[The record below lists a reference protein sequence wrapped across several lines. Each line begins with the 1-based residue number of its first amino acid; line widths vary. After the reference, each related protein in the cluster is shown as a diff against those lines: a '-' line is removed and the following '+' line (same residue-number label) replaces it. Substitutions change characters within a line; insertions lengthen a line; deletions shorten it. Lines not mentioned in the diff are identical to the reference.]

1 MWPSRRAIITGA
13 VVVGLVVL
21 LAAVGTLWY
30 VTTQRA
36 AAAAYAEAL
45 AQVQG
50 SRSSNTPETKT
61 AVARQLEATLAQY
74 PASRLAADAAY
85 ELANLRFADQQY
97 GAARNAYG
105 IALARGAPT
114 IRTLARAGIAYTW
127 EAEKDYAR
135 AADAFQAAVD
145 AAGPADFL
153 FEELSLDLGRT
164 QELAGRRER
173 ADETN
178 PRLLKEA
185 PETRRDDGGRIRLPS
200 LVDAPAAR

>member
-1 MWPSRRAIITGA
+1 MIWPSRRALITGA
-13 VVVGLVVL
+13 VVVALVVL
-21 LAAVGTLWY
+21 VAAAGTLWY
-30 VTTQRA
+30 VTTQRT

-50 SRSSNTPETKT
+50 SRTSNTPETKT

-74 PASRLAADAAY
+74 PASRLAGDAAY
-85 ELANLRFADQQY
+85 ELANLRFADRQY

-114 IRTLARAGIAYTW
+114 IRTLARAG
-127 EAEKDYAR
+127 
-135 AADAFQAAVD
+135 
-145 AAGPADFL
+145 

-173 ADETN
+173 AIETYR
-178 PRLLKEA
+178 RLLKEA
-185 PETRRDDGGRIRLPS
+185 PKTRRADEIRIRLAS
-200 LVDAPAAR
+200 LGAAP

>member
-1 MWPSRRAIITGA
+1 VIWPSHRALITGA
-13 VVVGLVVL
+13 VVVALVVL
-21 LAAVGTLWY
+21 VAAAGTLWY
-30 VTTQRA
+30 VTTQRT

-50 SRSSNTPETKT
+50 SRTSNTPETKT

-85 ELANLRFADQQY
+85 ELANLRFADRQY
-97 GAARNAYG
+97 EAARNAYG

-114 IRTLARAGIAYTW
+114 IRTLARAGIAYAW
-127 EAEKDYAR
+127 EAEKDYPR

-145 AAGPADFL
+145 AAGPANFL

-164 QELAGRRER
+164 QELAGHRER
-173 ADETN
+173 AIETYR
-178 PRLLKEA
+178 RLLKEA
-185 PETRRDDGGRIRLPS
+185 PKTRRADEIRIRLAS
-200 LVDAPAAR
+200 LGAAP